1 MAFPSGG
8 GRGHVLSRSE
18 IERMKSSVAPPQITD
33 TEARRR
39 HLKKLSD
46 ERVKHWPNTL
56 EATRRKKEN
65 WKKEKMDK
73 EEAELQKRLRIEAI
87 KRANTILYEQTDKM
101 KNLRSQQMYSD
112 VVADR
117 LEQAEEKKI
126 MASWQEE
133 RDEQYYVTMQQQ
145 LKEAEERETI
155 EKEVRE
161 KKAKE
166 IAALQQDQLQQYR
179 EAYLLRMKQEKRE
192 GEMIAAR
199 AEAQIQE
206 DAEAAAERTLKAR
219 MAAEEM
225 QLANQELK
233 KLRLQ
238 VALQEEEA
246 ENKRKADLKR
256 MDDLSA
262 ARKAMEQRRFREKQA
277 VQQRMIDKAVEQL
290 AQMKNTEDAILE
302 KQVAEAR
309 AKEDNEMAI
318 RAEKRARQRDAIDRS
333 RDLQKQLDEERKQ
346 MEIEEAQK
354 LAAHYKVKAK
364 EMEAEEAAEEA

>member
-1 MAFPSGG
+1 MG
-8 GRGHVLSRSE
+8 
-18 IERMKSSVAPPQITD
+18 D
-33 TEARRR
+33 
-39 HLKKLSD
+39 
-46 ERVKHWPNTL
+46 
-56 EATRRKKEN
+56 N
-65 WKKEKMDK
+65 WKIEKLEKEEKERQLIDR

-290 AQMKNTEDAILE
+290 AQMKNTED
-302 KQVAEAR
+302 
-309 AKEDNEMAI
+309 
-318 RAEKRARQRDAIDRS
+318 
-333 RDLQKQLDEERKQ
+333 
-346 MEIEEAQK
+346 
-354 LAAHYKVKAK
+354 
-364 EMEAEEAAEEA
+364 